1 MIACQECQSRPATV
15 HVLDVLAEG
24 GPKQQ
29 HLCPQCHDGQEA
41 AAAFPALYQKV
52 MADKAGRT
60 GTQRCPERGITLRD
74 FRQKGRLGCPRDYEV
89 FGDHVRAL
97 LEKVHGSTKHVGRGP
112 GESGYE
118 QARREL
124 GALRERLGQAVQA
137 EDYEEAA
144 RLRDRIGS
152 IEERLKRIGPEQG

>member
-60 GTQRCPERGITLRD
+60 GFQRCPECGITLRD

-97 LEKVHGSTKHVGRGP
+97 LEKVHGATKHVGRGP

-124 GALRERLGQAVQA
+124 GALRERLGHAVDA

-152 IEERLKRIGPEQG
+152 IEERLRRIGPEQG